1 MSNDP
6 RVPTYSVYQSYG
18 LECKNTRVATSQGD
32 LYHLFMTLHSWK
44 LGEPSASATYVT
56 DKTAANLRASGG
68 FCASHQLQ

>member
-1 MSNDP
+1 MSDDP

-44 LGEPSASATYVT
+44 LGEPCASAT
-56 DKTAANLRASGG
+56 LRNGQNGRQFA
-68 FCASHQLQ
+68 C